1 MRKGTTPDIHPDW
14 VCLAVIGAPKGLR
27 GAVRLSCFAED
38 PPAIGAYNPMHA
50 EPGGRPLDLTVL
62 EHPRRGHLVVAIKGV
77 TDRQAAAALAGTRL
91 FVPRSRMPEVAA
103 DEFYHHDLIGLAAFH
118 VDGSPLGKVR
128 AVHDWGAGDTVEVA
142 GQGPGSDFLVPFTRT
157 NVPVVDL
164 ERGRI
169 TVDPPDGILA
179 RQEG

>member
-38 PPAIGAYNPMHA
+38 PAAIANYNPLHA
-50 EPGGRPLDLTVL
+50 GPGGRTVDLAVL
-62 EHPRRGHLVVAIKGV
+62 EHPRHGHLVVAIKGV
-77 TDRQAAAALAGTRL
+77 TDRQAAAALTGTRL
-91 FVPRSRMPEVAA
+91 VVARSRMPEVSA

-118 VDGSPLGKVR
+118 VDGSPLGQVC
-128 AVHDWGAGDTVEVA
+128 AMHDWGAGDTMEIGGETA
-142 GQGPGSDFLVPFTRT
+142 GRAFLVPFTRN

-164 ERGRI
+164 ERRRVI
-169 TVDPPDGILA
+169 VDPPDGILA